1 MGLYWEQVVRCVG
14 QIICMD
20 IHNLYLGYIYIIYIS
35 LYIFIYKLIQLTSFY
50 SNLKYLAGKYSQTQE
65 MKLEF

>member
-1 MGLYWEQVVRCVG
+1 MGLYWEQVVRCVE

-20 IHNLYLGYIYIIYIS
+20 IHNLYLGYIYYIY
-35 LYIFIYKLIQLTSFY
+35 IYKLIQLTSFY